1 MIVYRWRNQL
11 PTCSSFEQWENK
23 DGQALVKEE
32 ADKWI
37 LTSCF
42 KNYKYVDI
50 QCFED

>member
-1 MIVYRWRNQL
+1 MNIYRWTNQL
-11 PTCSSFEQWENK
+11 STCSSFEQRENK

-42 KNYKYVDI
+42 KKYRYVHI
-50 QCFED
+50 QYFED